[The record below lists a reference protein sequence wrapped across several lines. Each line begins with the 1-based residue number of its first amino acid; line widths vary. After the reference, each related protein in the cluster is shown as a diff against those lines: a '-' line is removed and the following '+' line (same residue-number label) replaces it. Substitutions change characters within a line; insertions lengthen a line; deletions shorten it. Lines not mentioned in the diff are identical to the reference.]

1 MGEPDGRAPSP
12 AANDSWRTW
21 LMTGSR
27 RAPSDRRR
35 VRGSHRGLKK
45 MLVEGM
51 RTGGE
56 QPYSWKEFSDAM
68 VRQSVG
74 EAIRSLPSQ
83 DSEMVKLA
91 YFGGLSN
98 RQIAAR
104 FDTTE
109 STVQRRLRQAL
120 ATISA
125 HVERGRSAGRRVVCA
140 LGVWL
145 SGRWLGDA
153 THHLAQAGVVLG
165 AAAVIVAAPVP
176 ATMQVVPVPALPGA
190 PAAAVALSSHLS
202 SSEPSTPARPAVPPP
217 AAHVSLETVSSGPV
231 SLPAVQLPVPAVQ
244 LPGALPPA
252 PPQLLKLKPPL

>member
-1 MGEPDGRAPSP
+1 MGEPDGRALPP

-51 RTGGE
+51 KTGGE

-74 EAIRSLPSQ
+74 EAIRSLPSR

-91 YFGGLSN
+91 YFGGFSN

-120 ATISA
+120 ARISA
-125 HVERGRSAGRRVVCA
+125 YVERGRSAGRRVVCA

-176 ATMQVVPVPALPGA
+176 ATVQVVPVPALPAA
-190 PAAAVALSSHLS
+190 PAPAVALSPHHS
-202 SSEPSTPARPAVPPP
+202 SLESSTPARTAVQPP
-217 AAHVSLETVSSGPV
+217 ASQALLETVGRRAISV
-231 SLPAVQLPVPAVQ
+231 PAVQLPVAV
-244 LPGALPPA
+244 PSVPTALA
-252 PPQLLKLKPPL
+252 KLKPPL

>member
-1 MGEPDGRAPSP
+1 MGEPGGRALSP

-35 VRGSHRGLKK
+35 VRGSHRGLKQ

-51 RTGGE
+51 TTGGE

-74 EAIRSLPSQ
+74 EAIRSLPSR

-104 FDTTE
+104 FGTTE

-120 ATISA
+120 ARISA
-125 HVERGRSAGRRVVCA
+125 HVEQGRSAGRHVLCA
-140 LGVWL
+140 LAVWL
-145 SGRWLGDA
+145 SGRWLADS

-165 AAAVIVAAPVP
+165 AAAVIVAAPAPTHAHVP
-176 ATMQVVPVPALPGA
+176 PGPVLPVARPG
-190 PAAAVALSSHLS
+190 PAAMGPHES
-202 SSEPSTPARPAVPPP
+202 SSVSSVSTAPARPAVQQPNSQVPP
-217 AAHVSLETVSSGPV
+217 ETVGARGI
-231 SLPAVQLPVPAVQ
+231 SLPGVELPVGVLPVPPV
-244 LPGALPPA
+244 
-252 PPQLLKLKPPL
+252 LLKLKPPV

>member
-12 AANDSWRTW
+12 QANDSWRTW
-21 LMTGSR
+21 LMTGAR
-27 RAPSDRRR
+27 RVPTDRRR

-45 MLVEGM
+45 MLIEGM

-104 FDTTE
+104 FGTAE

-120 ATISA
+120 AKISA

-176 ATMQVVPVPALPGA
+176 AGMQVIPVPAPPEAQTASVALSPHHSSSISVA
-190 PAAAVALSSHLS
+190 PAA
-202 SSEPSTPARPAVPPP
+202 PAVQQP
-217 AAHVSLETVSSGPV
+217 ASQVLQQTVSRQGISV
-231 SLPAVQLPVPAVQ
+231 PAVQLPVAV
-244 LPGALPPA
+244 PSVPPALP
-252 PPQLLKLKPPL
+252 KLKPPL

>member
-1 MGEPDGRAPSP
+1 MGEPDGPALSP

-21 LMTGSR
+21 LMTGAR

-104 FDTTE
+104 FGTAE

-120 ATISA
+120 AKISA

-176 ATMQVVPVPALPGA
+176 AGTQAVPFPVL
-190 PAAAVALSSHLS
+190 PAAQTGAVALSPHHGSPES
-202 SSEPSTPARPAVPPP
+202 SAQARPAVQPT
-217 AAHVSLETVSSGPV
+217 AASQVSLEPGSTAPV
-231 SLPAVQLPVPAVQ
+231 PIPAVQLPV
-244 LPGALPPA
+244 ALPPA
-252 PPQLLKLKPPL
+252 PPSLLKLKPSL

>member
-1 MGEPDGRAPSP
+1 MGEPEGRAPSP

-27 RAPSDRRR
+27 RTPTDRRR

-74 EAIRSLPSQ
+74 EAIRNLPKQ

-104 FDTTE
+104 LGTTE
-109 STVQRRLRQAL
+109 STVRRRLRQAL

-140 LGVWL
+140 LAVWL

-165 AAAVIVAAPVP
+165 AAAVIVAAAVP
-176 ATMQVVPVPALPGA
+176 ATMQVIPVPPLPVAGPGA
-190 PAAAVALSSHLS
+190 VAISPHQSSSVSTAPARRAVQQPAAQ
-202 SSEPSTPARPAVPPP
+202 
-217 AAHVSLETVSSGPV
+217 VSLEPAGGRRI
-231 SLPAVQLPVPAVQ
+231 SLPGVQLPVAVPPVPPAV
-244 LPGALPPA
+244 
-252 PPQLLKLKPPL
+252 LKLKPPV